1 MRKWLLIIG
10 IIILVLILLPV
21 GALTFV
27 AMSKPD
33 VGPAPTLTVAS
44 TPELVE
50 RGRYLFNHGAACVA
64 CHSPWD
70 TSQYAFPP
78 VPGKEGAG
86 GTVFGAEAGVPGKIF
101 APNLTPAALK
111 DWSDGEILRAIA
123 SGVNRQGEA
132 LFPLMPYGHY
142 AKLSTPDLH
151 ALIAYMRTLPA
162 VPSATPLP
170 ERELTF
176 PMNIIVKLIPK
187 KAEPPAETPKAD
199 AQAYPAY
206 VVNAAA
212 CLHCHSP
219 SDHGKIKSGTEFSG
233 GVQFPMWDG
242 GIVRS
247 ANLTPDD
254 ETGLGKWTKD
264 AFIARF
270 RAGVEMAKHPAPP
283 GQPNT
288 PMPWASYG
296 GMSDADLGAIYEYLR
311 GLPKVS
317 NKVERYTP
325 PNSKGE

>member
-1 MRKWLLIIG
+1 MRKWILIVV
-10 IIILVLILLPV
+10 IILLVLIMLPV

-70 TSQYAFPP
+70 TTKYSFPP
-78 VPGKEGAG
+78 IAGKEGAG
-86 GTVFGAEAGVPGKIF
+86 GGEFGKADGVPGKIY
-101 APNLTPAALK
+101 APNLTSAGLG

-123 SGVNRQGEA
+123 SGVNKRGEA

-162 VPSATPLP
+162 VPNSVPA
-170 ERELTF
+170 RELAF
-176 PMNIIVKLIPK
+176 PMNIIVKLIPQ
-187 KAEPPAETPKAD
+187 KAEPPAATPKVD
-199 AQAYPAY
+199 APEYPAY

-219 SDHGKIKSGTEFSG
+219 SDHGKIKPGAEFSG
-233 GVQFPMWDG
+233 GVNFPLPDG
-242 GIVRS
+242 SVVRS

-254 ETGLGKWTKD
+254 ETGLGKWTKE
-264 AFIARF
+264 AFVARF
-270 RAGVEMAKHPAPP
+270 RAGVEQAKLPITP
-283 GQPNT
+283 GQPST
-288 PMPWASYG
+288 PMPWAVYG
-296 GMSDADLGAIYEYLR
+296 GMSDADLGAIYQYLH

-317 NKVERYTP
+317 NRVERFTP
-325 PNSKGE
+325 AK